1 MIITSLSLNKHVMI
15 FREAFVLLIAILL
28 FLGILTQLQYSLPW
42 VRSLLFVLVW
52 PTVFFL
58 WSLKKKNCFV
68 YGFGESEIR
77 WRAKTIKLEME
88 TTGIFL
94 DVDVSM
100 YTISLYTSFSKFNW
114 SNSEAFEALEV
125 AFASRKTVGSC
136 CACQVMSYMYGV
148 KMLRLFVSY
157 HFSQG

>member
-1 MIITSLSLNKHVMI
+1 M
-15 FREAFVLLIAILL
+15 
-28 FLGILTQLQYSLPW
+28 
-42 VRSLLFVLVW
+42 
-52 PTVFFL
+52 
-58 WSLKKKNCFV
+58 

-88 TTGIFL
+88 TTRIYL

-100 YTISLYTSFSKFNW
+100 YTISLYTSFSKFNR

-136 CACQVMSYMYGV
+136 CACQVMSYVYGL
-148 KMLRLFVSY
+148 KMLQFFVSD
-157 HFSQG
+157 HFHRNFVNYSREDFMFNFGHTFFRNQFRQHKDKEKLDNIILL